1 MSYFIFNGID
11 SRKFGLTSKLA
22 LPPLPERTLKTAE
35 IPGRYEPLNRLD
47 IMRKNMQITLTVSM
61 PDVTKIS
68 EVNAWLQGK
77 GDLILSDDLTKKYH
91 AYVNMS
97 IVPERISRRFGS
109 IPVVFTV
116 EPFRYG
122 VTNTFVSTPMGMDDN
137 TLTGTMTITNNGTI
151 ESEPLLYFSVAG
163 KLRVTV
169 NGSSE
174 PLIITTPGE
183 YTNEYIA
190 NTSGGTAKYK
200 YKYEQQNIYVDVAA
214 RIAYTQPNGNSK
226 VVVVNQTSGRYP
238 TFKPGENTVLFEL
251 VPEEWEYNGKT
262 YISDNQ
268 KLQYFG
274 YRKNERWH

>member
-11 SRKFGLTSKLA
+11 SRQFGLTSKLA
-22 LPPLPERTLKTAE
+22 LPPVPERTLKTAE

-47 IMRKNMQITLTVSM
+47 IMRKNMQITLTISM
-61 PDVTKIS
+61 PDVSKIG

-97 IVPERISRRFGS
+97 IMPERLSRRFGS
-109 IPVVFTV
+109 IPIVFTV

-122 VTNTFVSTPMGMDDN
+122 VTNTFVSTPMGMNDDN
-137 TLTGTMTITNNGTI
+137 LTGTMTIINNGTI

-174 PLIITTPGE
+174 PLVITTPGE
-183 YTNEYIA
+183 YTNIYKPGDPGS
-190 NTSGGTAKYK
+190 TGKYDYK
-200 YKYEQQNIYVDVAA
+200 YNQRGIYVDVAA
-214 RIAYTQPNGNSK
+214 RIAYIRKGDSK

-238 TFKPGENTVLFEL
+238 TFQPGENTILFEL
-251 VPEEWEYNGKT
+251 VPEEWEHGGKT
-262 YISDNQ
+262 YVSDNQ
-268 KLQYFG
+268 KLSYFG
-274 YRKNERWH
+274 YKKNERWY

>member
-11 SRKFGLTSKLA
+11 SRQFGITSKLA

-97 IVPERISRRFGS
+97 IMPERISRRFGS
-109 IPVVFTV
+109 ISVVFTV

-122 VTNTFVSTPMGMDDN
+122 VTNPFVSTPMGMGDN

-151 ESEPLLYFSVAG
+151 ESEPLLYFSFAG

-190 NTSGGTAKYK
+190 DTSGGTSKYK
-200 YKYEQQNIYVDVAA
+200 YKYEQRHIYVDVGA
-214 RIAYTQPNGNSK
+214 RIAYNSNDK
-226 VVVVNQTSGRYP
+226 SVVVNQTSGRYP
-238 TFKPGENTVLFEL
+238 TLKPGENTVILEL
-251 VPEEWEYNGKT
+251 IQEEWGYNGRT

-268 KLQYFG
+268 KLQYFS
-274 YRKNERWH
+274 YYKNERWY

>member
-11 SRKFGLTSKLA
+11 SRQFGITSKLA
-22 LPPLPERTLKTAE
+22 LPPLPECTMKTTE
-35 IPGRYEPLNRLD
+35 IPGRYEPLNQLD
-47 IMRKNMQITLTVSM
+47 IMRKNTQLTLTVSM
-61 PDVTKIS
+61 PDVSKIT

-97 IVPERISRRFGS
+97 IMPERLSRRFGS
-109 IPVVFTV
+109 IPIVFTV

-122 VTNTFVSTPMGMDDN
+122 VTNTFVSTPMEMDDN
-137 TLTGTMTITNNGTI
+137 TLTGTMTIINKGTI

-183 YTNEYIA
+183 YTSEYIA
-190 NTSGGTAKYK
+190 DTSGGTAKYL
-200 YKYEQQNIYVDVAA
+200 YKYNQQNIYVDVAA
-214 RIAYTQPNGNSK
+214 RIAYIRKGDSK
-226 VVVVNQTSGRYP
+226 VVVVNQTAGRYP
-238 TFKPGENTVLFEL
+238 AFQSGENTILFEL

-274 YRKNERWH
+274 YQKNERWY

>member
-11 SRKFGLTSKLA
+11 SRQFGLTSKLA

-97 IVPERISRRFGS
+97 IMPERISRRFGS

-122 VTNTFVSTPMGMDDN
+122 VTNPFVSTPMGMNDD
-137 TLTGTMTITNNGTI
+137 TLTGTMTITNSGTI

-190 NTSGGTAKYK
+190 DTSGGTAKYL
-200 YKYEQQNIYVDVAA
+200 YKYNQQNIYVDVSA
-214 RIAYTQPNGNSK
+214 RIAYINTGSSK
-226 VVVVNQTSGRYP
+226 VVVVNQTSGRYQA
-238 TFKPGENTVLFEL
+238 FQPGENTILFEL

-274 YRKNERWH
+274 YRKNERWY

>member
-11 SRKFGLTSKLA
+11 SRQFGITSKLA
-22 LPPLPERTLKTAE
+22 LPPLPERTMKTTE

-97 IVPERISRRFGS
+97 IMPERISRRFGS
-109 IPVVFTV
+109 IPIVFTV
-116 EPFRYG
+116 EPFRYS
-122 VTNTFVSTPMGMDDN
+122 VTNEFIISPVSMDGN
-137 TLTGTMTITNNGTI
+137 TLAGSTTIINNGTI
-151 ESEPLLYFSVAG
+151 ESEPLLYFSFAG

-190 NTSGGTAKYK
+190 DTSGGTSKYK
-200 YKYEQQNIYVDVAA
+200 YKYEQRHIYVDVGA
-214 RIAYTQPNGNSK
+214 RIAYNSNDK
-226 VVVVNQTSGRYP
+226 SVVVNQTSGRYP
-238 TFKPGENTVLFEL
+238 TLKPGENTVILEL
-251 VPEEWEYNGKT
+251 IQEEWGYNGRT

-268 KLQYFG
+268 KLQYFS
-274 YRKNERWH
+274 YYKNERWY

>member
-11 SRKFGLTSKLA
+11 SRQFGITSKLA
-22 LPPLPERTLKTAE
+22 LPPVPERTMKTTE
-35 IPGRYEPLNRLD
+35 IPGRYEPLNQLD
-47 IMRKNMQITLTVSM
+47 IMRKNMQITLTISM
-61 PDVTKIS
+61 PDVTKIG

-97 IVPERISRRFGS
+97 IMPERISRRFGS

-122 VTNTFVSTPMGMDDN
+122 VTNPFVSTPMGMNDD

-183 YTNEYIA
+183 YTSEYIA
-190 NTSGGTAKYK
+190 AESGGTAKYL
-200 YKYEQQNIYVDVAA
+200 YKYNQQNIYVDVAA
-214 RIAYTQPNGNSK
+214 RIAYINTGSSK

-238 TFKPGENTVLFEL
+238 TFKPGENTILFEL
-251 VPEEWEYNGKT
+251 VQEEWEHGGKT
-262 YISDNQ
+262 YVSDNQ

-274 YRKNERWH
+274 YRKNERWY

>member
-11 SRKFGLTSKLA
+11 SRQFGITSKLA
-22 LPPLPERTLKTAE
+22 LPPLPERTMKTTE

-97 IVPERISRRFGS
+97 IMPERISRRFGS

-116 EPFRYG
+116 EPFRYS
-122 VTNTFVSTPMGMDDN
+122 VTNEFIITPVSMDGN
-137 TLTGTMTITNNGTI
+137 TLTGSTTIINNGTI
-151 ESEPLLYFSVAG
+151 ESEPLLYFSFAG
-163 KLRVTV
+163 KLKVTV
-169 NGSSE
+169 NNSSE
-174 PLIITTPGE
+174 PLVITTPGV

-190 NTSGGTAKYK
+190 DTSGGTSKYK
-200 YKYEQQNIYVDVAA
+200 YKYEQRHIYVDVGA
-214 RIAYTQPNGNSK
+214 RIAYNSNDK
-226 VVVVNQTSGRYP
+226 SVVVNQTSGRYP
-238 TFKPGENTVLFEL
+238 ILKPGENTVILEL
-251 VPEEWEYNGKT
+251 IQEEWGYNGRT

-268 KLQYFG
+268 KLQYFS
-274 YRKNERWH
+274 YYKNERWY